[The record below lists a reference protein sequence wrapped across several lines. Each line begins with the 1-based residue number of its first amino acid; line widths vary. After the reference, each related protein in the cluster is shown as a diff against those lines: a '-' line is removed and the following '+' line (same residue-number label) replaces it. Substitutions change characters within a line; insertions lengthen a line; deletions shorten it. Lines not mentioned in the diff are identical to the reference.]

1 MTNEEFIEEILIKAH
16 EKGIRKQVLDKSMKL
31 MDVDSTLSFYD
42 AISRAYKI
50 EKLNL
55 KNDRTKG

>member
-16 EKGIRKQVLDKSMKL
+16 EKGIRKQVLEQSMKL
-31 MDVDSTLSFYD
+31 MDIDSKLSFHD